1 MERNTE
7 IFNFLWVGRG
17 KGKRLFRL
25 GFLRGGEEVQKY
37 GAERPRTRTGAAV
50 RSGSLGVEDF

>member
-17 KGKRLFRL
+17 KGKRLFRRL
-25 GFLRGGEEVQKY
+25 GFCAVPRGFENLERKDPECEPAKRFAREVLK
-37 GAERPRTRTGAAV
+37 
-50 RSGSLGVEDF
+50 